1 MEINEEA
8 SEEIKKLFYAEGM
21 NKIEI
26 KKDLQGKNR
35 MVCVLI

>member
-8 SEEIKKLFYAEGM
+8 SEEIRKLFYTEGM

-26 KKDLQGKNR
+26 KKDLQGKKQNGMR
-35 MVCVLI
+35 II